1 MSYQFYTYWRSSAAY
16 RVRIVLNIKQLTAE
30 HIPIHLVKDGGE
42 QHSARYKAV
51 NPQGLVPALVDGD
64 FTIGQSLAIM
74 EYLDEVH
81 PQYRILPKD
90 AKARARVRDIALAVA
105 CDIHPIQN
113 LRVRQYVAKEYGVG
127 EEGAQDW
134 MRHWMALGFEGI
146 EAKLAGES
154 ATGKL
159 CHGDEPTLADI
170 CLIPQMANARGM
182 QLDIAAFPT
191 IARIDEYARTLQ
203 PFIDAAPENQPD
215 TPKND

>member
-16 RVRIVLNIKQLTAE
+16 RVRIVLNIKKLTAE
-30 HIPIHLVKDGGE
+30 HIPVHLVKNGGE
-42 QHSARYKAV
+42 QHSDTYKRV

-64 FTIGQSLAIM
+64 FTIGQSIAIM
-74 EYLDEVH
+74 EYLEEVH
-81 PQYRILPKD
+81 PQYRILPEE

-113 LRVRQYVAKEYGVG
+113 LRVRQYVAKEYNVG

-134 MRHWMALGFEGI
+134 VRHWMAIGFEGI
-146 EAKLAGES
+146 EAKVANENE
-154 ATGKL
+154 TGKL
-159 CHGDEPTLADI
+159 CHGDTPSLADI

-182 QLDIAAFPT
+182 RLDLSPYPT
-191 IARIDEYARTLQ
+191 LTRIDEYARSLL

-215 TPKND
+215 TPKKD